1 MKVPIII
8 DTDFGGDPD
17 DILALSYIL
26 HSPEVEVKALITS
39 DEYKT
44 NSRAQVLKRWLD
56 SNNINI
62 PLFAGKD
69 LGNTNYFLLE
79 SFFPSTPYTFESVFE
94 SKSFHEIVTEVA
106 NQNGQYVSIGGL
118 HTINHLYKKY
128 SEIISKL
135 SIVIMGGAIE
145 YVRPHTAEHNIRL
158 DIEAAKNIFYSDLKT
173 QWFLSDYSFIPE
185 FRLHLEHPLYISFMK
200 KSGFFFE
207 LIKENMRLF
216 YTNYYPDSYLH
227 DPVTLSSIFLPT
239 IQFKKK
245 KIIFLENGEF
255 RFDENGREKNVSIK
269 VNSDLFLKDFYA
281 KMDSLTK

>member
-1 MKVPIII
+1 MKTTPIII

-17 DILALSYIL
+17 DIIALTYAL
-26 HSPEVEVKALITS
+26 NSPELEIKALVTS

-44 NSRAQVLKRWLD
+44 YKRAQIIKQWL
-56 SNNINI
+56 SSIQNNT
-62 PLFAGKD
+62 PVFVGKD

-79 SFFPSTPYTFESVFE
+79 QFCTNKNTFESVFE
-94 SKSFHEIVTEVA
+94 SKTFQEILSEVA

-118 HTINHLYKKY
+118 HNINQLYKKY
-128 SEIISKL
+128 PGVISKL

-145 YVRPHTAEHNIRL
+145 YVRPNTAEHNIRL
-158 DIEAAKNIFYSDLKT
+158 DIEAAKTIFHSDLKT
-173 QWFLSDYSFIPE
+173 QWFLSDYSFIPQ
-185 FRLHLEHPLYISFMK
+185 FHLHLKHPLYTSVK
-200 KSGFFFE
+200 NKSGFFFE

-216 YTNYYPDSYLH
+216 YTKYYPDSYLH

-239 IQFKKK
+239 IKFERKKMK
-245 KIIFLENGEF
+245 FLENGEF
-255 RFDENGREKNVSIK
+255 RFDEKGIEKNVSIG